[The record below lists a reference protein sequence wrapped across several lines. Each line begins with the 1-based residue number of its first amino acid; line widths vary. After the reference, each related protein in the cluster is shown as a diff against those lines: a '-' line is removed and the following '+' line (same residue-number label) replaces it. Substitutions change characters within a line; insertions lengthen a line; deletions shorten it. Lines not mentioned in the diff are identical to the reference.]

1 MTFLWPGLLWLLGL
15 APLLVW
21 VYLRALARRR
31 ALAARYGSLGAA
43 GGASGVPGWRRHLPP
58 ALFLTALVILI
69 VSLARPHARV
79 SLPRLEGTVILAFD
93 VSRSMAATDMEPTR
107 MEAARAAAL
116 QFIEAQPA
124 TVRIGVVAFSNSGL
138 EVQVPTDD
146 QELLR
151 AALDRLEPQRG
162 TSLGHGI
169 LASLAALAADGD
181 GDLSP
186 DTGVGSGSGAGG
198 PAGDA
203 GQPEQYVVPNVAN
216 PESTAV
222 ILFTD
227 GENNEAP
234 DPLEAAVAARGQGV
248 RIYTVGLGSP
258 EGTTLELEGFQVHT
272 QLDEGLLQQ
281 IAELSGGTY
290 YRAVD
295 QAALAGI
302 YDDVAAQLV
311 VRAQEMEV
319 TSLFA
324 GAGIGLLLLG
334 GLLSLLWFGRVP

>member
-1 MTFLWPGLLWLLGL
+1 
-15 APLLVW
+15 
-21 VYLRALARRR
+21 
-31 ALAARYGSLGAA
+31 LAARYGNLGL
-43 GGASGVPGWRRHLPP
+43 ASGSSVPAWRRHLPP
-58 ALFLTALVILI
+58 ALFLVALVILI
-69 VSLARPHARV
+69 VSLARPQATV

-107 MEAARAAAL
+107 MDAARTMAL
-116 QFIEAQPA
+116 NFVEQQPS

-146 QELLR
+146 QEAVR
-151 AALDRLEPQRG
+151 AALDRLTPQRG
-162 TSLGHGI
+162 TSLGQGI
-169 LASLAALAADGD
+169 LAAMAALAADVD
-181 GDLSP
+181 GDLAP
-186 DTGVGSGSGAGG
+186 PTNAGGAGG
-198 PAGDA
+198 AVGEAEPN
-203 GQPEQYVVPNVAN
+203 QQFVVPDISD
-216 PESTAV
+216 PEGTAI

-248 RIYTVGLGSP
+248 RVYTVGLGSL
-258 EGTTLELEGFQVHT
+258 EGATLELDGFSVHT
-272 QLDEGLLQQ
+272 QMDEAMLRQ
-281 IAELSGGTY
+281 IAQLSGGQY

-295 QAALAGI
+295 QDALNAV

-324 GAGIGLLLLG
+324 GAGILILLLG
-334 GLLSLLWFGRVP
+334 GALSLLWFGRVP